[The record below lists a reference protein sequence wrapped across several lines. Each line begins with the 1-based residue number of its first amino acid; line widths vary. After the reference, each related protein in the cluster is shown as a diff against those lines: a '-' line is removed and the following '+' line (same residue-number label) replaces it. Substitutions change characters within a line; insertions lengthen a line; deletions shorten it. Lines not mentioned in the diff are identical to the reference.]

1 MSNTNIHTKIR
12 LRQVKL
18 RALANLLG
26 TVAMRSIDRW
36 PIGGTDGGAGRAVKA
51 GSERIYRILE
61 GTAQLSHPNMMLPTF
76 ANAMRELALIRSNTF
91 FISDLIKSPVKVENQ
106 RYVLGDLVDD
116 ELSELHELVDLEL
129 PQLIS
134 DQATA
139 KTIED
144 LRITVPPQKVGPIV
158 FIIDDDMLKIQH
170 SASRAGQPNIKNA
183 RSARDSIISRG
194 QMLLDELLSSNH
206 DKRVAAAISSM
217 QNKLIEDVDIIQL
230 GLENTYCDML
240 CDAYAGELSV
250 IALAAMRAYSIGISQ
265 YLAQFPDW
273 VRFTENA
280 ASIELTEH
288 DRKEIHRS
296 GQNLLNELSKPNRL
310 IDPEVP
316 KSIKLVLEAYGDG
329 KKASKRTAFAV
340 IRTIENFVSSIVG
353 IFGDSIQGAKRLSR
367 NGGVMIVDDR
377 APV

>member
-129 PQLIS
+129 PQLI
-134 DQATA
+134 
-139 KTIED
+139 
-144 LRITVPPQKVGPIV
+144 
-158 FIIDDDMLKIQH
+158 
-170 SASRAGQPNIKNA
+170 
-183 RSARDSIISRG
+183 
-194 QMLLDELLSSNH
+194 
-206 DKRVAAAISSM
+206 
-217 QNKLIEDVDIIQL
+217 
-230 GLENTYCDML
+230 
-240 CDAYAGELSV
+240 
-250 IALAAMRAYSIGISQ
+250 
-265 YLAQFPDW
+265 
-273 VRFTENA
+273 
-280 ASIELTEH
+280 
-288 DRKEIHRS
+288 
-296 GQNLLNELSKPNRL
+296 
-310 IDPEVP
+310 
-316 KSIKLVLEAYGDG
+316 
-329 KKASKRTAFAV
+329 
-340 IRTIENFVSSIVG
+340 
-353 IFGDSIQGAKRLSR
+353 
-367 NGGVMIVDDR
+367 
-377 APV
+377 